1 MYIPPTTKKKLFS
14 KKSINSFL
22 VFFCFLYS
30 FRFRITSLNVTE
42 KETYIDC
49 SICNDDS
56 NQSIPFSWEAE
67 VEIGRSDTTTFSI
80 ALEMA
85 TSMSIPVEGKTDL
98 TWTDEELKTTRKT
111 VTLKVG
117 PIDVPINKEVV
128 IFSRRLEATLPGTD
142 EKFFEFISRR
152 HTISIRDC
160 SKKKCKTEFD
170 SNESNT
176 LMTVLANPG

>member
-1 MYIPPTTKKKLFS
+1 
-14 KKSINSFL
+14 
-22 VFFCFLYS
+22 
-30 FRFRITSLNVTE
+30 
-42 KETYIDC
+42 
-49 SICNDDS
+49 
-56 NQSIPFSWEAE
+56 
-67 VEIGRSDTTTFSI
+67 
-80 ALEMA
+80 MA

-152 HTISIRDC
+152 HTISIRGC